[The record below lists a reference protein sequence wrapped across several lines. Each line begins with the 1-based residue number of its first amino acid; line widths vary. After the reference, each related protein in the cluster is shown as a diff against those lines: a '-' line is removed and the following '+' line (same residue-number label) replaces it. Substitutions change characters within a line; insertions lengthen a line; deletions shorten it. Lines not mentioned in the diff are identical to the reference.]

1 MNNSGRIGRRV
12 LALMLAAMLLLL
24 TLPISALAA
33 PKPVTKT
40 VYFTL
45 TNNGRAVVGNDT
57 NETVLSHLK
66 VKVPY
71 FDLGAYG
78 LQDYYRYESEPFEQ
92 GGKYTGDTVLK
103 QPTVLHLYIYMLEK
117 YCVGM
122 ADSKCM
128 TGADGLFLQAPVC
141 YDTEGRSVNTTDT
154 ETRTKQTLALSG
166 SATSM
171 YMYNFWGHDENLMYY
186 VDHQYPLM
194 AAGWGSTA
202 DYILLE
208 DGMCIDVA
216 MFTDWSFWNSG
227 GAFAFFDRDE
237 YYVLTNTKQTFTT
250 YKSETIACND
260 GSSYISTPISGLEL
274 TVYSADGKEELG
286 MGDTTDENGSVS
298 YTFDKAGDYQIVAQ
312 DTNRGTKQARFAPA
326 TAIVHVL
333 DETPAL
339 TGVTMNIHEATLDP
353 AEPLTLKVSVTPE
366 NASGLTYKWESSDEK
381 VAHVSEIGVVKT
393 YIDGEGGDATITC
406 TVTDDKGNSFSDSCQ
421 LTVKRGTAVE
431 SVSLPDK
438 LIDLKIGDSY
448 KLVPTVLPE
457 NASQKTVQWRTS
469 ECPDFDTAYK
479 DADYTILKI
488 DQNGKVTLKNPGVVT
503 VYCKTDNG
511 GYIDTAR
518 IAVSSDTETNKFG
531 VLAPG
536 SKKPS
541 AFDALYLMKAVA
553 YGTELTERQKALVD
567 INGDETI
574 SAFDALLILRCAAY
588 GQFD

>member
-12 LALMLAAMLLLL
+12 LALVLAAMLLMLA
-24 TLPISALAA
+24 LPISALAA
-33 PKPVTKT
+33 KKPVTKT

-45 TNNGRAVVGNDT
+45 TNDGRAVVGNDA

-66 VKVPY
+66 VEVPY

-78 LQDYYRYESEPFEQ
+78 LQEYYRYESEPFEQ
-92 GGKYTGDTVLK
+92 GGRYVGGDVVEA
-103 QPTVLHLYIYMLEK
+103 PTALHLYIYMLEK
-117 YCVGM
+117 YCVGLS
-122 ADSKCM
+122 DSKCM
-128 TGADGLFLQAPVC
+128 TGADGLFLTAPVC
-141 YDTEGRSVNTTDT
+141 YDTQGQSVNTTDA
-154 ETRTKQTLALSG
+154 ERVPKQTLALSG

-298 YTFDKAGDYQIVAQ
+298 YTFDRAGDYQIVAQ

-339 TGVTMNIHEATLDP
+339 TGVTLNVHEATLDP

-366 NASGLTYKWESSDEK
+366 NASGLTYKWESSNEK

-393 YIDGEGGDATITC
+393 YIDGDGGDATITC

-421 LTVKRGTAVE
+421 LTVKRGTKVE

-438 LIDLKIGDSY
+438 LIELKLGESY
-448 KLVPTVLPE
+448 KFVPKVLPE

-488 DQNGKVTLKNPGVVT
+488 DQNGNVTLKNPGVVT

-511 GYIDTAR
+511 GFVATAR

-531 VLAPG
+531 VLTAG
-536 SKKPS
+536 SKQPS
-541 AFDALYLMKAVA
+541 ASNALYLLRAVVNNK
-553 YGTELTERQKALVD
+553 ELTERQQLLAD
-567 INGDETI
+567 INGDGKLMAT
-574 SAFDALLILRCAAY
+574 DALRILRCAVN
-588 GQFD
+588 GHF